1 MRVIVLMGGD
11 SPERDV
17 SKVSGK
23 AVTEALMRRGHQV
36 LAIDTSGPHAGQV
49 LDLQGRPALVGAEPP
64 SSALVPANEAIH
76 AVERIGAQAFGE
88 IDVVFV
94 ALHGG
99 RGEDGTIQAL
109 LDLIGVPYT
118 GSGVMASSIAM
129 DKETSKRIFDDL
141 GVRTPR
147 GFAADAT
154 TPIDSLL
161 ARIAAECGWPA
172 VVKPNAAGSSVGF
185 SMLRGP
191 EDVATGIAQAAP
203 YDTRLMFE
211 EFIPGREM
219 TVALLEGRALP
230 VVEIIPQAG
239 VYDYRS
245 KYTAGS
251 SRYQVPAEIP
261 AEAARE
267 MQDFAVRCFNGLKC
281 RDFARVDFRLS
292 PENRAYCLEVNT
304 IPGMTPTSLVP
315 KAAKAAG
322 IEFDEVVERLV
333 RLAAARGRVQSGNS

>member
-1 MRVIVLMGGD
+1 MRVIVLLGGD

-23 AVTEALMRRGHQV
+23 AVSEALIRRGHQV
-36 LAIDTSGPHAGQV
+36 IAVDTAGPHAGQAI
-49 LDLQGRPALVGAEPP
+49 DFQGRPAMVGSEPP
-64 SSALVPANEAIH
+64 STALVPANEAIH
-76 AVERIGAQAFGE
+76 AVDRIGAQAFGE
-88 IDVVFV
+88 IDVIFV

-99 RGEDGTIQAL
+99 KGEDGTIQAL
-109 LDLIGVPYT
+109 LDIIGVPYT
-118 GSGVMASSIAM
+118 GSGVMASAIAM
-129 DKETSKRIFDDL
+129 DKETSKRIFDGL

-154 TPIDSLL
+154 TPVDELA
-161 ARIAAECGWPA
+161 ARIGRECGWPA
-172 VVKPNAAGSSVGF
+172 IVKPNSAGSSVGF
-185 SMLRGP
+185 SILHSAA
-191 EDVATGIAQAAP
+191 DIARAVTDAAA
-203 YDTRLMFE
+203 YDARLVFE

-219 TVALLEGRALP
+219 TVAIFGDRALP

-245 KYTAGS
+245 KYTSGS

-261 AEAARE
+261 DVVANE
-267 MQDFAVRCFNGLKC
+267 MQDFALRCFHGLKC

-292 PENRAYCLEVNT
+292 PDNKAYCLEVNT
-304 IPGMTPTSLVP
+304 IPGMTATSLVP

-322 IEFDEVVERLV
+322 IEFDEVVDRLV
-333 RLAAARGRVQSGNS
+333 RMAAARGRVRSGH